1 MCRSVFQQVYYVPED
16 AVISL
21 PKAPFEIESGAA
33 LGMLLSS
40 KAPDKWLAAMQPES
54 LLMLRGKEGKSV
66 YVLFTVPGHPTEQR
80 FIRHV
85 IASVAEKAFPKLL
98 AELDA
103 DPDKAPVNERQRLR
117 RQVLHWR
124 AVDCNGPQIDPK
136 YNDWELCS
144 EPLKSCKLDP
154 VPVPRPLNKKAKV
167 VTDGLDECAIMPE
180 GVSFVRSLAV
190 RDTDG
195 YHVFKRPN
203 QIVVVQFE
211 GQGASRD
218 AEMAPALEL

>member
-136 YNDWELCS
+136 YKPRRVRKTLRGFVASSVASYDPNARISHGAAANRPSRAIVLSVDTENLCRAFFS
-144 EPLKSCKLDP
+144 
-154 VPVPRPLNKKAKV
+154 
-167 VTDGLDECAIMPE
+167 T
-180 GVSFVRSLAV
+180 
-190 RDTDG
+190 
-195 YHVFKRPN
+195 
-203 QIVVVQFE
+203 
-211 GQGASRD
+211 
-218 AEMAPALEL
+218 